1 MEMEIGMGEHRTHT
15 QHRISRR
22 SLLAAAG
29 TGLGALAVASAFPVT
44 TGFAQPA
51 AGRTPITR
59 VIPKTGER
67 IPVVGLGTF
76 ETFDVSPGEPR
87 DHIREVIR
95 RFHQAGGRV
104 IDTSPLYGM
113 SEVSVGDFATELG
126 IAGDLFITNKTWTTG
141 EWLSDNSHSEAQF
154 RRSTERLWRKVMD
167 VQQVHSLENHDQV
180 LHLLRKWKAEGRV
193 RHIGATQWSPEY
205 YDTLERLVRAGGLDF
220 IQVNY
225 SVASRRCEER
235 LLPAC
240 VDNGVAVQISM
251 PFEKARLFALV
262 DEQPLPDF
270 AEDIGAEN
278 WAQLF
283 LKFVIAHPAVTNV
296 IPATSKPDHV
306 TENMGAL
313 YGELPDKAMLA
324 RLVTHMEGIRG
335 FDAVL
340 RQPPYPGKHYA
351 GVVSWPFR

>member
-1 MEMEIGMGEHRTHT
+1 MVR
-15 QHRISRR
+15 HRIHMAHGMNRR

-29 TGLGALAVASAFPVT
+29 AGLGTLAAASAFPVASGLAQT
-44 TGFAQPA
+44 ATG
-51 AGRTPITR
+51 RSPITR
-59 VIPKTGER
+59 PIPKTGER

-113 SEVSVGDFATELG
+113 SEVSVGDFAAELG

-154 RRSTERLWRKVMD
+154 RLSAERLWRKVID

-193 RHIGATQWSPEY
+193 RYIGATQWSPEY
-205 YDTLERLVRAGGLDF
+205 YDTLERLVRTGGLDF

-240 VDNGVAVQISM
+240 ADNGVAVQINM

-262 DEQPLPDF
+262 EKQPVPAF
-270 AEDIGAEN
+270 AKEIGAES

-283 LKFVIAHPAVTNV
+283 LKFVMAHPAVTNV
-296 IPATSKPDHV
+296 VPATSVPDHV
-306 TENMGAL
+306 TDNMGAL
-313 YGELPDKAMLA
+313 YGELPDRALLA
-324 RLVTHMEGIRG
+324 QLVKHMEELRG

-340 RQPPYPGKHYA
+340 RQPPYPDKHYG
-351 GVVSWPFR
+351 GVVTWPFR